1 MTAFILFTLLVTITD
16 LISGL
21 LRESVSP
28 SQVIMNYWLQLP
40 KWLAMILPFSCLCAT
55 LFGTER
61 LNSKNELI
69 AIFASGFG
77 RKSFIITI
85 ALAALGVSIAEFSLT
100 SIVSPLF
107 NKKRQEWLERTGAKF
122 ENKSNMGLKTTLQGG
137 NRIWYK
143 NKDQFLAFTAFDKN
157 SKEIKEP
164 VIFTIGDDQKI
175 AKIIW
180 AKAAKSQIGR
190 DWSFREGK
198 KLEDLDKDSFALS
211 SSFTELLLPLR
222 ETPREMSQID
232 SEVSNL
238 GLVSLIHFI
247 SNIRRAGINAQEY
260 EVLLYEKISAA
271 ILCLLLAMVPI
282 GVLFAPGRRQSSF
295 GKNAAFALLAIFIY
309 YLLNSMMMALGTS
322 GRLPP
327 LLSVFLIPG
336 LVAAYLAVI
345 LTKKSRTI

>member
-1 MTAFILFTLLVTITD
+1 
-16 LISGL
+16 
-21 LRESVSP
+21 
-28 SQVIMNYWLQLP
+28 
-40 KWLAMILPFSCLCAT
+40 MILPFSCLCAT

-77 RKSFIITI
+77 RKSFILTIT
-85 ALAALGVSIAEFSLT
+85 LAALGVAFAEFSLT

-122 ENKSNMGLKTTLQGG
+122 ENKTNMGLKTTLQGG

-143 NKDQFLAFTAFDKN
+143 NKDQFLAFTAFDKS
-157 SKEIKEP
+157 SKEIKDP
-164 VIFTIGDDQKI
+164 VIFSIGENQKL

-190 DWSFREGK
+190 DWAFRDGK
-198 KLEDLDKDSFALS
+198 KLEDLDKDSFAS
-211 SSFTELLLPLR
+211 TSIFTELILPLR
-222 ETPREMSQID
+222 ETPHEMSQID

-238 GLVSLIHFI
+238 GFLSLVRFI
-247 SNIRRAGINAQEY
+247 SNIRKAGINAQEY
-260 EVLLYEKISAA
+260 EVILYEKISSA
-271 ILCLLLAMVPI
+271 ILCLLLALVPI
-282 GVLFAPGRRQSSF
+282 GALFSPGRRQSSF
-295 GKNAAFALLAIFIY
+295 GKNAAFALLAIFVY
-309 YLLNSMMMALGTS
+309 YLLNSMMIALGSS

-336 LVAAYLAVI
+336 LVATYLAAM
-345 LTKKSRTI
+345 LAQKNRAL